1 MCPAQAGIYLSA
13 GAEAGGV
20 AALVSGKADG
30 RICQE
35 PCFLK
40 IYDGPLQDAARYGK
54 RALGK
59 LPERPYG

>member
-1 MCPAQAGIYLSA
+1 MRPAQAGVYLSA
-13 GAEAGGV
+13 GTEAGGV

-30 RICQE
+30 RVCAE
-35 PCFLK
+35 PCVLK
-40 IYDGPLQDAARYGK
+40 IHDGSVQDAARYGK